1 MAEAFFTSLAV
12 IEVFANRALV
22 TDTLD
27 RVHTTTIAFN
37 IQVDNIVLRIIVE
50 VCIWVFW
57 DGSAKVLVLQQLR
70 EDFSGLLLEFIV
82 DHVLKSLAWN
92 GLLLAGLFLLLDAF
106 GWQVF
111 FVDHFKVFNWVDRS
125 GLLLL
130 FEVRVS
136 RLLE

>member
-1 MAEAFFTSLAV
+1 MAEAFFTHFAV
-12 IEVFANRALV
+12 IEILANRALV

-27 RVHTTTIAFN
+27 RVHAATIAFN
-37 IQVDNIVLRIIVE
+37 IQVDNIVLWIIVE

-57 DGSAKVLVLQQLR
+57 KGSAKVLVLQQLR
-70 EDFSGLLLEFIV
+70 EDFSGLLLEFVV

-92 GLLLAGLFLLLDAF
+92 GLLLAGLLLLLDAF

-111 FVDHFKVFNWVDRS
+111 FIDHFKVFNLGDRS
-125 GLLLL
+125 WLLLL
-130 FEVRVS
+130 FEVRVG